1 MATLLNF
8 VRMSGWQFQNT
19 DKARFK
25 EPVLLSVIMFLSY
38 FFGSVI
44 DYFVNLKEF
53 ISYFHPNSYYLLL
66 DILTVLLIYKVV
78 NVSSRQG
85 QLCKFYLLC
94 GLLFNALLFLIIQ
107 IEIFLVYEGFKPYER
122 WWLWYVFS
130 IGINSS
136 DAMMVL
142 VLILQKD
149 FCGLYLLSGKLKE
162 RLGIGLSK

>member
-8 VRMSGWQFQNT
+8 VRMSGWQFQNAN
-19 DKARFK
+19 KAKVK
-25 EPVLLSVIMFLSY
+25 EPVVLSAIMFLSY

-44 DYFVNLKEF
+44 DYLLNLKEF

-66 DILTVLLIYKVV
+66 DILTALFIYRVI
-78 NVSSRQG
+78 NASSKQG

-107 IEIFLVYEGFKPYER
+107 IEILLIYEGFKPYER
-122 WWLWYVFS
+122 WWLWYAFS
-130 IGINSS
+130 IGINTF
-136 DAMMVL
+136 DGIMVL

-149 FCGLYLLSGKLKE
+149 FLKIYC
-162 RLGIGLSK
+162 LFNKVKCGLSK

>member
-8 VRMSGWQFQNT
+8 VKMSGWQFQNVN
-19 DKARFK
+19 KAKIK
-25 EPVLLSVIMFLSY
+25 EPVLLSAIMFLSY
-38 FFGSVI
+38 FVGSVI

-53 ISYFHPNSYYLLL
+53 ISYFHPNSYYFLL
-66 DILTVLLIYKVV
+66 DILTALLIYKVV

-107 IEIFLVYEGFKPYER
+107 IEIFLIHEGFKLYER

-149 FCGLYLLSGKLKE
+149 FLKVYCLFNKT
-162 RLGIGLSK
+162 RGSLSK

>member
-8 VRMSGWQFQNT
+8 VKMSGWQFKNV
-19 DKARFK
+19 DKAKIK

-38 FFGSVI
+38 FFGSAI

-66 DILTVLLIYKVV
+66 DILTAMFIYRLV
-78 NVSSRQG
+78 NVSSKQG

-94 GLLFNALLFLIIQ
+94 GLLFNASLFLIIQ
-107 IEIFLVYEGFKPYER
+107 VEIFLINEGFKPYER

-149 FCGLYLLSGKLKE
+149 FLTIHSLFNKVQCGLSRSYE
-162 RLGIGLSK
+162 

>member
-8 VRMSGWQFQNT
+8 VRMSGWQFKSVN
-19 DKARFK
+19 KAKVK
-25 EPVLLSVIMFLSY
+25 EPVALSAIMFLSY
-38 FFGSVI
+38 FVGSVI
-44 DYFVNLKEF
+44 DYFVNLKEL
-53 ISYFHPNSYYLLL
+53 ISYFHPNSYYFLL
-66 DILTVLLIYKVV
+66 DILTALLIYKVV
-78 NVSSRQG
+78 NVSSKPG
-85 QLCKFYLLC
+85 QICKFYLLC

-107 IEIFLVYEGFKPYER
+107 IEIFLIFEGFKPYER

-149 FCGLYLLSGKLKE
+149 FFKIYCLFNKAE
-162 RLGIGLSK
+162 CGLSK

>member
-1 MATLLNF
+1 M
-8 VRMSGWQFQNT
+8 
-19 DKARFK
+19 
-25 EPVLLSVIMFLSY
+25 
-38 FFGSVI
+38 
-44 DYFVNLKEF
+44 
-53 ISYFHPNSYYLLL
+53 LL
-66 DILTVLLIYKVV
+66 DILTALLIYKVV

-107 IEIFLVYEGFKPYER
+107 IEIFLVYEGFKAYEP

-136 DAMMVL
+136 DGMMVL

-149 FCGLYLLSGKLKE
+149 FLKVYGLLNKT
-162 RLGIGLSK
+162 RCGLSK

>member
-8 VRMSGWQFQNT
+8 VRMSGWQFQSA

-25 EPVLLSVIMFLSY
+25 EPMQLATIMFLSY

-44 DYFVNLKEF
+44 DYFVNLKEL
-53 ISYFHPNSYYLLL
+53 ISYYHPNSYYFFL
-66 DILTVLLIYKVV
+66 DILTALLISIVVKVR
-78 NVSSRQG
+78 SKQG
-85 QLCKFYLLC
+85 QVCKFYLLC
-94 GLLFNALLFLIIQ
+94 GLLFNASLFLIIQ
-107 IEIFLVYEGFKPYER
+107 IEIFLIYEGFKPYEH
-122 WWLWYVFS
+122 WWLWYMFS

-149 FCGLYLLSGKLKE
+149 FFRLYLLSRKIRE
-162 RLGIGLSK
+162 CF